1 MVGGGVGRS
10 AWEALMTAGQT
21 IRIVPSIERH
31 AAQRLNERYGLAFT
45 IELKSEIF
53 RQIEAAR
60 ANDNR
65 HPLACCIAADDRG
78 ERWIVSVGG
87 HVLVLAVNA
96 QSNTIATFLPSKGK
110 RP

>member
-1 MVGGGVGRS
+1 
-10 AWEALMTAGQT
+10 MTARQPF
-21 IRIVPSIERH
+21 RIVPSVERH

-45 IELKSEIF
+45 IELKTEIF

-65 HPLACCIAADDRG
+65 HPLACRTAADVRG

-87 HVLVLAVNA
+87 RVLVLALNA
-96 QSNTIATFLPSKGK
+96 HSNTIATFLPSKGK